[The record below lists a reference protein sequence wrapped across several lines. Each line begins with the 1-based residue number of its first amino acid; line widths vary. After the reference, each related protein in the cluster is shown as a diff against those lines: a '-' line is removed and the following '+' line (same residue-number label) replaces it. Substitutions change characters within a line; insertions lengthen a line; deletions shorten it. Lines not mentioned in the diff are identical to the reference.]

1 MNERLLLQLPIPQKN
16 RRGWPWSEETEIH
29 CIDQN
34 ITYPKISIIVP
45 SYNQCEFIEETI
57 RSILLQNYPN
67 LELIIIDGGSNDG
80 TVDII
85 KRYDSW
91 INYWI
96 SEDDKGQSYAI
107 NKGFQK
113 VTGDWVGW
121 QNSDDIYL
129 TNAFFDAL
137 ALLNDN
143 HDADI
148 LYSNAMTI
156 DEESKLIHK
165 LRYAPFN
172 FGELKYSG
180 WGITNQACFFR
191 KAIIDQFRINE
202 ELKYTMDAD
211 FFWKIA
217 NARKKFVHS
226 KNYWGCFRYHN
237 EAKTSNI
244 NMTVGWEEY
253 KALRKR
259 YNVQMSDKPWSSQ
272 YRVRKLYYKIRKGIY
287 YLPELLFKN

>member
-121 QNSDDIYL
+121 QNSDERPRPSS
-129 TNAFFDAL
+129 TRSCATPPRAGW
-137 ALLNDN
+137 
-143 HDADI
+143 
-148 LYSNAMTI
+148 SPT
-156 DEESKLIHK
+156 STS
-165 LRYAPFN
+165 AP
-172 FGELKYSG
+172 SCPAAS
-180 WGITNQACFFR
+180 TRA
-191 KAIIDQFRINE
+191 
-202 ELKYTMDAD
+202 
-211 FFWKIA
+211 
-217 NARKKFVHS
+217 
-226 KNYWGCFRYHN
+226 
-237 EAKTSNI
+237 
-244 NMTVGWEEY
+244 
-253 KALRKR
+253 
-259 YNVQMSDKPWSSQ
+259 PSS
-272 YRVRKLYYKIRKGIY
+272 
-287 YLPELLFKN
+287 P